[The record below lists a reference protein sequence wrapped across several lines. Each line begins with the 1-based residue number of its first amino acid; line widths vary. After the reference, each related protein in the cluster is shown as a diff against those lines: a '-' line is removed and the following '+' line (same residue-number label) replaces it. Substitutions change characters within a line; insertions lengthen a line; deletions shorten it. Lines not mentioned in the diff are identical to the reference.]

1 MYKINVRQGK
11 KINWPRQCDTFETRT
26 CVSEFRQN
34 ITLLH
39 HISTHYTS
47 GETRR
52 AEHWRSFSW
61 KIFQCC
67 QKYFRWSVA
76 ESDLR
81 GGGTGEVAG
90 GVVVED
96 LVAEL
101 QLGLLQ
107 PVDVVLQP
115 ITAQYSCGLTNEKQ
129 VLPAAWPARG
139 RGTSARGSAGPGHN
153 NEINEIS
160 WNSIFGKEIVN
171 SIDSIYSVSDIV
183 TCVAVTPSI
192 WSVASVCVWLPG
204 TWLKCPRL
212 IINSVK
218 HNQLTAGPGPGLAWG
233 GRREK
238 LTLASSRAVIGS
250 SRSFTEPR
258 HGKW

>member
-26 CVSEFRQN
+26 RVSEFRQN

-52 AEHWRSFSW
+52 AEHWQSFSW

-115 ITAQYSCGLTNEKQ
+115 ITARYSCGLTNEKP

-139 RGTSARGSAGPGHN
+139 RGTSARGSAGPGHYN
-153 NEINEIS
+153 KINEIS

-171 SIDSIYSVSDIV
+171 SIHVMSGRG
-183 TCVAVTPSI
+183 TPSI
-192 WSVASVCVWLPG
+192 WSVGSVCVAARHL
-204 TWLKCPRL
+204 TQV
-212 IINSVK
+212 SST
-218 HNQLTAGPGPGLAWG
+218 HNQFSKTQSTDHRPRPWPGL
-233 GRREK
+233 GRE
-238 LTLASSRAVIGS
+238 T
-250 SRSFTEPR
+250 
-258 HGKW
+258 GKTDISLL

>member
-26 CVSEFRQN
+26 RVSEFRQN

-47 GETRR
+47 GETQR

-81 GGGTGEVAG
+81 GGGSGEVAG

-115 ITAQYSCGLTNEKQ
+115 ITARYSCGLTNEKP

-139 RGTSARGSAGPGHN
+139 RGTSARGSAGPGHYN
-153 NEINEIS
+153 KINEIS

-171 SIDSIYSVSDIV
+171 SMDYRCNVCKIGLYSTLSTRSRILWPVSP
-183 TCVAVTPSI
+183 CLHPSGL
-192 WSVASVCVWLPG
+192 WAVCVCG
-204 TWLKCPRL
+204 CPAL
-212 IINSVK
+212 DSSV
-218 HNQLTAGPGPGLAWG
+218 LD
-233 GRREK
+233 
-238 LTLASSRAVIGS
+238 S
-250 SRSFTEPR
+250 
-258 HGKW
+258 